1 MSFHDQIITV
11 LKAWFPPMSLTYSH
25 AYFDENIYNPIGRY
39 ASNNLKK
46 NLTTFL
52 VNIRF
57 SYKNI
62 IKMF

>member
-25 AYFDENIYNPIGRY
+25 AYFDENIYNPIGRN

-46 NLTTFL
+46 KSYNFSCEYSFFL
-52 VNIRF
+52 
-57 SYKNI
+57 
-62 IKMF
+62 